1 MTSVKSEIKINTPK
15 EKVWNIIADLGGI
28 VKFHTFV
35 TKSHYTSEQK
45 EDVGSSRYCYILPS
59 MELNEK
65 VIDWQPGKSYTVK
78 VQLSGEQVP
87 PVVDMHATITVSEDS
102 DGVHVSMIS
111 EYRFAGD
118 TSMENKVQGQFQMM
132 LDGVMMGLKHYAETG
147 EEVDMNLFKQLQT
160 A

>member
-1 MTSVKSEIKINTPK
+1 MTSVKSEIKINAPK

-28 VKFHTFV
+28 VKFHPFI

-45 EDVGSSRYCYILPS
+45 EEVGSSRYCYMLPS
-59 MELNEK
+59 TELNEK
-65 VIDWQPGKSYTVK
+65 VIDWQPGESYKVM
-78 VQLSGEQVP
+78 VQLSGEQIP
-87 PVVDMHATITVSEDS
+87 PVKDMHATMAVNEDS
-102 DGVHVSMIS
+102 EGVHASIIS

-118 TSMENKVQGQFQMM
+118 TPMEKEVEGQLQMM

>member
-28 VKFHTFV
+28 VKFHPFV

-78 VQLSGEQVP
+78 YSCLANRYHRLWTCMP
-87 PVVDMHATITVSEDS
+87 P
-102 DGVHVSMIS
+102 
-111 EYRFAGD
+111 
-118 TSMENKVQGQFQMM
+118 
-132 LDGVMMGLKHYAETG
+132 
-147 EEVDMNLFKQLQT
+147 
-160 A
+160 